1 MEKIKSTQKNTQK
14 TMNGSSSPR
23 TENKVPLLF
32 PSPHLSPLAPSI
44 PTSFPF
50 LQPPEA
56 NSSSGTIGITTYAAS
71 ALGDVV
77 FIELPEVGQ
86 EVSAGDTIGAVE
98 SVKSASDILTPL
110 SGKVIAANEALE
122 GKPSIINKAPEGEGW
137 IARIELKIGEE
148 EGEGEKENLMDAEE
162 YRKFTEEV

>member
-1 MEKIKSTQKNTQK
+1 M
-14 TMNGSSSPR
+14 
-23 TENKVPLLF
+23 
-32 PSPHLSPLAPSI
+32 
-44 PTSFPF
+44 
-50 LQPPEA
+50 
-56 NSSSGTIGITTYAAS
+56 
-71 ALGDVV
+71 V